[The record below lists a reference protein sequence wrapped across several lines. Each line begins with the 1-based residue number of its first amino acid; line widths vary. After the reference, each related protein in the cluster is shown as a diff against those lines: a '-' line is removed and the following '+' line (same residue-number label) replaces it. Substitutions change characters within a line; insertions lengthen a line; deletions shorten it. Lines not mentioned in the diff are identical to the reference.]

1 MCNVRLWKVG
11 CGCGSSI
18 YGGSRI
24 YGESGFGRLSSF
36 SSNKLTD
43 CWKKRTES
51 KQRESIFKAQES
63 KFYCGFYQKTE
74 VQLLGTVLV
83 IYSRP
88 SLSFENPYE
97 RRNRVESFG
106 TLARICSSCAA

>member
-1 MCNVRLWKVG
+1 MCNVCLWKVG

-43 CWKKRTES
+43 CSKKGQ
-51 KQRESIFKAQES
+51 KQNSERVFLKR
-63 KFYCGFYQKTE
+63 KR
-74 VQLLGTVLV
+74 V
-83 IYSRP
+83 
-88 SLSFENPYE
+88 SFIVVST
-97 RRNRVESFG
+97 RD
-106 TLARICSSCAA
+106 